1 MKRKLL
7 TVACLAG
14 LLSVSIFSVKAE
26 VSQKVLQSFHSV
38 FTQATHVMWTE
49 NANSYSVS
57 FNQND
62 MTLKI
67 AYDKE
72 GNLLNSVRYYKEQRL
87 PLNIM
92 YKVKKA
98 YPSNKIDIVTEV
110 STPDGTVYFINLKDD
125 KNWTIVKSDESGELE
140 VTEKFARLD
149 K

>member
-1 MKRKLL
+1 MKKKLL
-7 TVACLAG
+7 TIACLAG
-14 LLSVSIFSVKAE
+14 ILSVSIFSAKAE

-49 NANSYSVS
+49 NTDNYYVT

-62 MTLKI
+62 MSLKI
-67 AYDKE
+67 SYDKE

-98 YPSNKIDIVTEV
+98 YPSNKIDMVKN
-110 STPDGTVYFINLKDD
+110 YNLSFLTNRFEQ
-125 KNWTIVKSDESGELE
+125 KNC
-140 VTEKFARLD
+140 
-149 K
+149 

>member
-1 MKRKLL
+1 MKKKLL
-7 TVACLAG
+7 TIACLAG
-14 LLSVSIFSVKAE
+14 ILSVSIFSAKAE

-49 NANSYSVS
+49 NADNYYVT

-62 MTLKI
+62 MSLKI
-67 AYDKE
+67 SYDKE

-98 YPSNKIDIVTEV
+98 YPSNKIDMVTEV
-110 STPDGTVYFINLKDD
+110 STPEGTVYFLQLKDD
-125 KNWTIVKSDESGELE
+125 KNWTIVKANESGELE
-140 VTEKFARLD
+140 VTDKFARLD

>member
-1 MKRKLL
+1 MKKKFL
-7 TVACLAG
+7 TIACLAG
-14 LLSVSIFSVKAE
+14 LLSVSIFSAKAE
-26 VSQKVLQSFHSV
+26 VSQKVLQSFHAV

-49 NANSYSVS
+49 NTDNYYVT
-57 FNQND
+57 FNQNE

-67 AYDKE
+67 SYDKE

-98 YPSNKIDIVTEV
+98 YPSSKIDIVTEV
-110 STPDGTVYFINLKDD
+110 STTEGTVYFINLKDD